1 MKYEDGCVCKSE
13 IFTSVMTLL
22 SPGEANPASPLM
34 NIGVG
39 FLGAV
44 KLVMLM

>member
-1 MKYEDGCVCKSE
+1 MCKSE

-22 SPGEANPASPLM
+22 SLDEANPASPPV

-39 FLGAV
+39 FLGAI